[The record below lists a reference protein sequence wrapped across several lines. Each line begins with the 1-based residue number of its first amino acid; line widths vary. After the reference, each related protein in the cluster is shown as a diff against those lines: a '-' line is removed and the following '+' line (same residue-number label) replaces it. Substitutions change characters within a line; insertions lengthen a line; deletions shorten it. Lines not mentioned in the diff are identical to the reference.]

1 MGNKVEKK
9 NGVPSVE
16 HSCTE
21 ENKHSVLPHVHVGP
35 TLKYH
40 RLCSCKVG
48 LRSSFRSNVGTD

>member
-1 MGNKVEKK
+1 MGEHKSMGNKVEKK

-40 RLCSCKVG
+40 RLCNCKG
-48 LRSSFRSNVGTD
+48 IVGTD